1 MDFEEGWGFVLHLKP
16 FQDNKKLADVLIAD
30 KGRVRLVVHN
40 KKQEYLSVL
49 TRYQFCYYGNNELK
63 TCHRYESL
71 ESYQRLSG
79 KALYCSLY
87 VNELLMRVLPTE
99 LPIEDLM
106 PEYQRVLLSLSFED
120 TLELSLRQFEFWLLD
135 SLGYACDWFTDA
147 HSGQAVAEGKSYGFS
162 AQEGVFELDPAY
174 ADQGIPGEHLLDIFE
189 GYFELPGS
197 LAYAKWLSR
206 EAFNTLLGNRPLL
219 SRQLFQQMKQQIL
232 KFS

>member
-1 MDFEEGWGFVLHLKP
+1 MSVAEGWGFVLHLKP

-40 KKQEYLSVL
+40 KKHECLSVL

-71 ESYQRLSG
+71 ESYQRLGG

-106 PEYQRVLLSLSFED
+106 SEYQRLLLGLSFDD

-135 SLGYACDWFTDA
+135 ALGYACDWFTDA
-147 HSGQAVAEGKSYGFS
+147 HSGRMVSEGKFYGFS
-162 AQEGVFELDPAY
+162 AQEGVFELDTAY

-189 GYFELPGS
+189 GRFELPGS
-197 LAYAKWLSR
+197 LAYAKWLAR
-206 EAFNTLLGNRPLL
+206 EALNPLLGNRPLL
-219 SRQLFQQMKQQIL
+219 SRQLFKQMKQKIL
-232 KFS
+232 ESS